1 MKRKGF
7 TLIELLIV
15 IAILGILVA
24 LILPRF
30 ADVRTDANTKVC
42 IANLRGLASAM
53 ATYEA
58 KENADP
64 TWGGTGFMSSDLVT
78 MGYIAAE
85 PFCPYEAGKATRA
98 SYTLIPSTGSAP
110 DYATCPNVGTY
121 AEHKWPE

>member
-1 MKRKGF
+1 MVMNRKGF

-30 ADVRTDANTKVC
+30 ADVREDANTKVC

-58 KENADP
+58 KENTTV
-64 TWGGTGFMSSDLVT
+64 TWGNAGFQTADLVT

-85 PFCPYEAGKATRA
+85 PFCPYEAESQT
-98 SYTLIPSTGSAP
+98 SYTLVPSAGTAP
-110 DYATCPNVGTY
+110 DLATCPQVGTY
-121 AEHKWPE
+121 TDHVWP

>member
-30 ADVRTDANTKVC
+30 ADVREDANTKVC

-58 KENADP
+58 RENADGP
-64 TWGGTGFMSSDLVT
+64 WNTAGYMAADLVT
-78 MGYIAAE
+78 LGYIAAE
-85 PFCPYEAGKATRA
+85 PFCPYEAESKT
-98 SYTLIPSTGSAP
+98 SYTLVQDTATDP
-110 DYATCPNVGTY
+110 DKATCPRVATY
-121 AEHKWPE
+121 SDHVWP